1 MAERVPLFLGL
12 GIVASVLLALGLVM
26 MKSRGKALAP
36 ATGRGAG
43 RAIRGWLRDPVW
55 LGGLGVQLIGYALYL
70 IALSGSPVSLLAV
83 MMQGGIAIFV
93 VITVLFLH
101 ERASGREWIGIG
113 GVVAAMIL
121 LSLSLRGGAAT
132 SATSAYALAATS
144 IGALSL
150 AIAPYAN
157 ARLRDRGLAAAL
169 ASGIVFG
176 LGSLYAKAVTEIFTT
191 NSADPVATTL
201 LTNPWFYLAIVA
213 NLSGLVL
220 LQNSFHW
227 ARGIIAMP
235 LSSACSNLV
244 PIVGGILAFGERIP
258 TAGAPAT
265 MRIAAFTLTI
275 LAGGLLAT
283 GRE

>member
-36 ATGRGAG
+36 ATGRGVG

-176 LGSLYAKAVTEIFTT
+176 LGSLYAKAVTEIFAT
-191 NSADPVATTL
+191 NTAQPVA
-201 LTNPWFYLAIVA
+201 
-213 NLSGLVL
+213 
-220 LQNSFHW
+220 
-227 ARGIIAMP
+227 
-235 LSSACSNLV
+235 
-244 PIVGGILAFGERIP
+244 
-258 TAGAPAT
+258 AT
-265 MRIAAFTLTI
+265 
-275 LAGGLLAT
+275 
-283 GRE
+283 